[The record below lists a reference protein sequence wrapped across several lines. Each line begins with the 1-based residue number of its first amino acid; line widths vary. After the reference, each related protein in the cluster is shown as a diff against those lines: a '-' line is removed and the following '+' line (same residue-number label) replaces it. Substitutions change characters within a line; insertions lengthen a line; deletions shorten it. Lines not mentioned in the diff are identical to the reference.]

1 MVDSLVPVDLKQV
14 GRHMSRPRSQQ
25 GELSETPP
33 HRGKLPRGCYWSR
46 WRLYVRRPDGTESVK
61 RPSKIINRVLAEKMG
76 FVLDYTGPLTKTDA
90 WKVLGKLIG
99 ESNSAP
105 MAFTTRTTLGELA
118 REYTDLNKPNWG
130 ENESR
135 VSENLIKI
143 HLIAKLG
150 ARPVREL
157 TDAELQRFIN
167 AYVEASSSA
176 SQAYR
181 SQPGAEFKGEVE
193 EAPLQSVALF

>member
-1 MVDSLVPVDLKQV
+1 M
-14 GRHMSRPRSQQ
+14 
-25 GELSETPP
+25 
-33 HRGKLPRGCYWSR
+33 
-46 WRLYVRRPDGTESVK
+46 K
-61 RPSKIINRVLAEKMG
+61 RPSKIINRALAEKMG
-76 FVLDYTGPLTKTDA
+76 FVLDYAGPLTKTDA

-118 REYTDLNKPNWG
+118 REYLDLNKPNWG

-167 AYVEASSSA
+167 AYVEVQFQRVVALEADDTPARDSECRRRPS
-176 SQAYR
+176 AYR
-181 SQPGAEFKGEVE
+181 PQPGKELKGEVE
-193 EAPLQSVALF
+193 ETALQSVALFGRMRRAVQRGIRPRSRRHPHPGATWASI